1 MLRPNHEIFTLCGQ
15 TRSARHTL
23 LYCYCWRTTSGQN
36 PRWEVF
42 FSLLCTS
49 QSSQVQVELTFLWI
63 HHVCTS
69 GVWKITQ
76 ITSEGA
82 IFRGRNADKNDAG
95 VRYLRDLSSTATSRQ
110 TVTKFTMLYN
120 NSIYVLVFSVNSTL
134 GIKFIWETS
143 DKHESRHTVLKNKKK
158 KVFFFL
164 RETLPR
170 PCSTHM
176 FVST

>member
-1 MLRPNHEIFTLCGQ
+1 MKYSRCAAKQGRPDTHCFIVIVGEQ
-15 TRSARHTL
+15 HQVKTRDERF
-23 LYCYCWRTTSGQN
+23 
-36 PRWEVF
+36 F

-158 KVFFFL
+158 KVFFFR

-170 PCSTHM
+170 PSSTHV